1 MGAARKLYVA
11 DLFCGAGGT
20 STGVAQA
27 CRELDLAVELLAINH
42 WETAIA
48 THTKNHPWAR
58 HLCANL
64 DTIDPRKVIPGG
76 HLDLLVA
83 SPECTH
89 HSVARGGKPINDQS
103 RASAF
108 RVLEWCDKLDVSN
121 VLIENVPEFQNWG
134 PISWN
139 TKRPVKAKVGEIFR
153 QWVGLLK
160 GMNYRVE
167 WKVLNAADFGGATTR
182 KRLFVIARKGNAHIH
197 WPEQTHAK
205 DANKTGDIFKKLKP
219 WRAAREIIDWTIP
232 GESIFTRKRPLART
246 TLERIAAGLRKFCGA
261 AAEPFLVILRR
272 HMDGKSLDEP
282 VPCLTASGQHVGLA
296 VPKPFVVGTEHMG
309 ANGNQVRSTDE
320 PLITVSAH
328 PRVALTEFVLQQQ
341 SGGAPRSVEEP
352 LPTISGK
359 GAQSFIVPFFGE
371 RDGQKPRIHDVG
383 EPLPAPTSHG
393 AGGLVEPKAFIVQPA
408 HGEGVERRVH
418 SVDAPLGT
426 QPCSNE
432 FAIVQPYVVNMKGKS
447 DASDI
452 DKPLPTQTT
461 SKHLYVAQPAFVVG
475 AGGPEGQGRN
485 PNSVDEPV
493 TTVLAH
499 DHKALVQ
506 PIIITPGGPNMPDGR
521 PVDQPLPTVT
531 CKDRLA
537 VAVPFFFSMEH
548 GKKWAGFRHPYII
561 PVNHGNGDVRVHG
574 VDKPMPAITTVDA
587 WAVVEPHIVKF
598 YRDPV
603 SQNQP
608 VTEPLHTVTTK
619 DRHGLVEPCASTI
632 GLDIRF
638 RMLRPHEL
646 AAAMGFEK
654 YQFTGSREQQV
665 KQIGNAVEV
674 NTAKALVK
682 AILE

>member
-1 MGAARKLYVA
+1 MGAARKLFVA

-27 CRELDLAVELLAINH
+27 CKELDLAVELLAINH

-48 THTKNHPWAR
+48 THTANHPWAR

-134 PISWN
+134 PISAH
-139 TKRPVKAKVGEIFR
+139 TKRPVKAKIGEIFR
-153 QWVGLLK
+153 QWVAMLR

-182 KRLFVIARKGNAHIH
+182 KRLFVIARKGNAKIH

-205 DANKTGDIFKKLKP
+205 DADKTGDLFKGLKP
-219 WRAAREIIDWTIP
+219 WRAAREIIDWEIQ

-246 TLERIAAGLRKFCGA
+246 TLERIAAGLRKFCGE

-272 HMDGKSLDEP
+272 HMDGKSIDEP
-282 VPCLTASGQHVGLA
+282 IPCLTASGQHIGLA
-296 VPKPFVVGTEHMG
+296 VPKPFILGQQSNS
-309 ANGNQVRSTDE
+309 APRSTDKPIPTIATAGKISLIE
-320 PLITVSAH
+320 PEAFI
-328 PRVALTEFVLQQQ
+328 LQQQ
-341 SGGAPRSVEEP
+341 SGGTPRSVEEP
-352 LPTISGK
+352 LPTIAGK
-359 GAQSFIVPFFGE
+359 GAQAFIVPFFGE
-371 RDGQKPRIHDVG
+371 AKGQKPRTHDV
-383 EPLPAPTSHG
+383 EAPLPAPTSHG
-393 AGGLVEPKAFIVQPA
+393 AGALVEPKAFIVQPA
-408 HGEGVERRVH
+408 HGEGTDRRVR
-418 SVDAPLGT
+418 SIDEPLGT

-432 FAIVQPYVVNMKGKS
+432 FA
-447 DASDI
+447 
-452 DKPLPTQTT
+452 L
-461 SKHLYVAQPAFVVG
+461 AQPVI
-475 AGGPEGQGRN
+475 
-485 PNSVDEPV
+485 
-493 TTVLAH
+493 L
-499 DHKALVQ
+499 
-506 PIIITPGGPNMPDGR
+506 TPGGPNLPDGR
-521 PVDQPLPTVT
+521 PVSEPLPTVT

-537 VAVPFFFSMEH
+537 LAQFVIGAGGPAGQGRNPDSVDKPLKTVMTDDHKAIVEPFIFSMEH
-548 GKKWAGFRHPYII
+548 GKKLEAFIAPT
-561 PVNHGNGDVRVHG
+561 NHGKDDRTHSVE
-574 VDKPMPAITTVDA
+574 KPMPTVTTVDA
-587 WAVVEPHIVKF
+587 WAVVEPHLVKF
-598 YRDPV
+598 YKDTK
-603 SQNQP
+603 SQNQS
-608 VTEPLHTVTTK
+608 VKEPLHTVTTK
-619 DRHGLVEPCASTI
+619 DRHGLVEPMI
-632 GLDIRF
+632 GTVGIDIRF

-674 NTAKALVK
+674 NTAKAIVK
-682 AILE
+682 AILS

>member
-1 MGAARKLYVA
+1 MGAAKKLYVA

-20 STGVAQA
+20 STGVALA
-27 CRELDLAVELLAINH
+27 CKELDLAVELLAINH

-121 VLIENVPEFQNWG
+121 LLVENVPEFQNWG

-153 QWVGLLK
+153 QWVAMLK

-182 KRLFVIARKGNAHIH
+182 KRLFIMARKGNAKIR

-205 DANKTGDIFKKLKP
+205 DALKCGDLFKGLKP
-219 WRAAREIIDWTIP
+219 WRAAREIIDWSIP

-246 TLERIAAGLRKFCGA
+246 TLERIAAGLRKFCGE
-261 AAEPFLVILRR
+261 AAEPFLVVLRQ
-272 HMDGKSLDEP
+272 HMDGKSINEP
-282 VPCLTASGQHVGLA
+282 LPCLTAGGNHVGLA
-296 VPKPFVVGTEHMG
+296 VPAPMILPQNSSNKARSVEDPAPVVTTTSRGIG
-309 ANGNQVRSTDE
+309 
-320 PLITVSAH
+320 
-328 PRVALTEFVLQQQ
+328 LTEFILQQQ
-341 SGGAPRSVEEP
+341 SGGAPRSVNDP
-352 LPTISGK
+352 LPTIAAK
-359 GAQSFIVPFFGE
+359 GAQAFIVPFFGE
-371 RDGQKPRIHDVG
+371 RKGQKPRVHGVDD
-383 EPLPAPTSHG
+383 PLPAPTSHG
-393 AGGLVEPKAFIVQPA
+393 AGAVVEPFVITPGGTDV
-408 HGEGVERRVH
+408 GVGRPV
-418 SVDAPLGT
+418 S
-426 QPCSNE
+426 Q
-432 FAIVQPYVVNMKGKS
+432 
-447 DASDI
+447 
-452 DKPLPTQTT
+452 PLPTVMT
-461 SKHLYVAQPAFVVG
+461 KDRFAMVHPFVVG

-485 PNSVDEPV
+485 PQSVDAPIGS
-493 TTVLAH
+493 VLTE
-499 DHKALVQ
+499 DHKALVE
-506 PIIITPGGPNMPDGR
+506 
-521 PVDQPLPTVT
+521 
-531 CKDRLA
+531 
-537 VAVPFFFSMEH
+537 PFIFSMEH
-548 GKKWAGFRHPYII
+548 GKKAEPYIVETI
-561 PVNHGNGDVRVHG
+561 HGKGDVRVHS
-574 VDKPMPAITTVDA
+574 VEKPMPAVTTVDA
-587 WAVVEPHIVKF
+587 WAVVEPHLVKF
-598 YRDPV
+598 YGDTK

-608 VTEPLHTVTTK
+608 VTDPLHTVTTK
-619 DRHGLVEPCASTI
+619 DRHGLVQPCADTV

-638 RMLRPHEL
+638 RMLRPQEL
-646 AAAMGFEK
+646 ARAMGFEK

-682 AILE
+682 AILT

>member
-27 CRELDLAVELLAINH
+27 CKELDLAVELLAINH

-48 THTKNHPWAR
+48 THTKNHPWAK

-108 RVLEWCDKLDVSN
+108 RVLEWIDKLDVSN
-121 VLIENVPEFQNWG
+121 LLMENVPEFQNWG
-134 PISWN
+134 PISVH

-153 QWVGLLK
+153 QWVAMLR

-182 KRLFVIARKGNAHIH
+182 KRLFVIARKGNAKIR
-197 WPEQTHAK
+197 WPEQSHAK
-205 DANKTGDIFKKLKP
+205 DADKTGDIFKKLKP
-219 WRAAREIIDWTIP
+219 WRAAREIIDWSLP

-246 TLERIAAGLRKFCGA
+246 TLERIAAGLRKFCGD

-272 HMDGKSLDEP
+272 HMDGKSIDEP
-282 VPCLTASGQHVGLA
+282 IPCLTASGQHVGLC
-296 VPKPFVVGTEHMG
+296 VPKPFVTVLN
-309 ANGNQVRSTDE
+309 ANNVAKSPDQPLPTVTGGNRFF
-320 PLITVSAH
+320 
-328 PRVALTEFVLQQQ
+328 LTEFILQQQ
-341 SGGAPRSVEEP
+341 SGGAPRSIEQP
-352 LPTISGK
+352 LPTIAGK
-359 GAQSFIVPFFGE
+359 GAQAFIVPFYGE
-371 RDGQKPRIHDVG
+371 REGQKPR
-383 EPLPAPTSHG
+383 T
-393 AGGLVEPKAFIVQPA
+393 
-408 HGEGVERRVH
+408 H
-418 SVDAPLGT
+418 SVDAPLAT
-426 QPCSNE
+426 QPTNPK
-432 FAIVQPYVVNMKGKS
+432 FGLAQPFVVTPGGTDLPGGRAISQ
-447 DASDI
+447 
-452 DKPLPTQTT
+452 PLPTVMG
-461 SKHLYVAQPAFVVG
+461 KDRFAVVEPFMIG

-485 PNSVDEPV
+485 PQSVEAPV
-493 TTVLAH
+493 GSVLTQ
-499 DHKALVQ
+499 DHKALVE
-506 PIIITPGGPNMPDGR
+506 
-521 PVDQPLPTVT
+521 
-531 CKDRLA
+531 
-537 VAVPFFFSMEH
+537 PFIFSMEH
-548 GKKWAGFRHPYII
+548 GQKPEAFIAPT
-561 PVNHGNGDVRVHG
+561 NHGKDDRTHSVE
-574 VDKPMPAITTVDA
+574 KPMPTVTTVDA
-587 WAVVEPHIVKF
+587 WAVVEPHLVKF
-598 YRDPV
+598 YRDPK

-608 VTEPLHTVTTK
+608 VSDPLHTITTK
-619 DRHGLVEPCASTI
+619 DRHGLVQPCAGTI

>member
-134 PISWN
+134 PISAH
-139 TKRPVKAKVGEIFR
+139 TKRPVKAKIGEIFR
-153 QWVGLLK
+153 QWVAMLR

-182 KRLFVIARKGNAHIH
+182 KRLFVIAKKGNGRIS

-205 DANKTGDIFKKLKP
+205 DADKTGDIFKKLKP
-219 WRAAREIIDWTIP
+219 WRAAREIIDWSLP

-282 VPCLTASGQHVGLA
+282 VPCLTASGQHIGLA
-296 VPKPFVVGTEHMG
+296 VPKPFV
-309 ANGNQVRSTDE
+309 
-320 PLITVSAH
+320 
-328 PRVALTEFVLQQQ
+328 LQQQ
-341 SGGAPRSVEEP
+341 SGGVARSVEQP
-352 LPTISGK
+352 LPTIAGK
-359 GAQSFIVPFFGE
+359 GAQAFIVPFFGE
-371 RDGQKPRIHDVG
+371 AKGQKPRTHDVDA
-383 EPLPAPTSHG
+383 PLPAPTSHG
-393 AGGLVEPKAFIVQPA
+393 AGALVEPFVVTPGGTDLPGGRAISDPLPTVMGKDRFAVVEPFIVQPA
-408 HGEGVERRVH
+408 HGEGLDRRVH

-432 FAIVQPYVVNMKGKS
+432 FAVVQP
-447 DASDI
+447 
-452 DKPLPTQTT
+452 
-461 SKHLYVAQPAFVVG
+461 FVIG

-485 PNSVDEPV
+485 PQSVDGPV
-493 TTVLAH
+493 GTVLAQ
-499 DHKALVQ
+499 DHKALVE
-506 PIIITPGGPNMPDGR
+506 
-521 PVDQPLPTVT
+521 
-531 CKDRLA
+531 
-537 VAVPFFFSMEH
+537 PFIFSMEH
-548 GKKWAGFRHPYII
+548 GKKPEAFIAPT
-561 PVNHGNGDVRVHG
+561 NHGSDNRTHA
-574 VDKPMPAITTVDA
+574 VDTPMPTVTTVDA

-598 YRDPV
+598 YKDPK

-608 VTEPLHTVTTK
+608 VTDPLHTVTTK
-619 DRHGLVEPCASTI
+619 DRHGLVQPCAGTI

-654 YQFTGSREQQV
+654 YHFTGSREEQV